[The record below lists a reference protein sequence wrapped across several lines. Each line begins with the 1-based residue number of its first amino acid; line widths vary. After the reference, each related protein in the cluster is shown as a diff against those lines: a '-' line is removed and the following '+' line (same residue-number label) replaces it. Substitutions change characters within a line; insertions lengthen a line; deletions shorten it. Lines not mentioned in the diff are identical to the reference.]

1 VYAYEDPSTHQKNEN
16 YHEFLRFEKDLL
28 LFVLVL
34 ECFWV
39 LREVVL
45 LAALDFLIVLVLVLV
60 LVLSQTLELL
70 IDLNLL
76 IAK

>member
-60 LVLSQTLELL
+60 LSQTLELL